1 MSAEEL
7 EVGRVGRAHGVRG
20 VVRVELHQASSDA
33 LDDRESLVVELPK
46 GERKSLGIVSASR
59 AGRAW
64 LVKFASVNDRDA
76 AQALTGARV
85 LVPRSELPPLAEG
98 EAYLVDLVGA
108 EVVAPDGVIGEVV
121 DVAVHPS
128 VDTLVI
134 RRPDGKLVE
143 LALLPAFV
151 SKLDPEA
158 RRVELVSRDGLI
170 E

>member
-1 MSAEEL
+1 M
-7 EVGRVGRAHGVRG
+7 GRAHGIRG
-20 VVRVELHQASSDA
+20 FVQVKPHNASSDA
-33 LDDRESLVVELPK
+33 LDGCTSLELLLPS
-46 GERKSLGIVSASR
+46 GERRSFEVVSCARS
-59 AGRAW
+59 GRGY
-64 LVKFASVNDRDA
+64 LVKFAGVDDREA
-76 AQALTGARV
+76 AQALTHSAV
-85 LVPRSELPPLAEG
+85 LVPRSQLAPLAEG

-121 DVAVHPS
+121 EVAVHPS

-151 SKLDPEA
+151 ARLDPVA
-158 RRVELVSRDGLI
+158 RRVELLNRDGLI

>member
-1 MSAEEL
+1 M
-7 EVGRVGRAHGVRG
+7 
-20 VVRVELHQASSDA
+20 
-33 LDDRESLVVELPK
+33 
-46 GERKSLGIVSASR
+46 
-59 AGRAW
+59 
-64 LVKFASVNDRDA
+64 NDRDA

-121 DVAVHPS
+121 DIAVHPS

-151 SKLDPEA
+151 AKLDA
-158 RRVELVSRDGLI
+158 AGRRVELTSRDGLI

>member
-1 MSAEEL
+1 LSAEEL

-20 VVRVELHQASSDA
+20 FVRVELHHASSDV
-33 LDDRESLVVELPK
+33 LEHQKSLSVELSG
-46 GERKSLGIVSASR
+46 GERRTLGIVSASR
-59 AGRAW
+59 AGRSW
-64 LVKFASVNDRDA
+64 LVKFAGINDRDA

-85 LVPRSELPPLAEG
+85 LVARSELPPLEEG

-121 DVAVHPS
+121 EVAVHPS

-151 SKLDPEA
+151 EKIDAKA
-158 RRVELVSRDGLI
+158 RRVELANRDGLI